1 MDGQP
6 FFGGRGM
13 IKERGKEDK
22 TGDLR
27 GEAVFPTDLGVH
39 PCLSL
44 TNSVT
49 FVGFD

>member
-1 MDGQP
+1 
-6 FFGGRGM
+6 M
-13 IKERGKEDK
+13 IVERGKKGK
-22 TGDLR
+22 TGDLQD
-27 GEAVFPTDLGVH
+27 GAVFPTDLGVH